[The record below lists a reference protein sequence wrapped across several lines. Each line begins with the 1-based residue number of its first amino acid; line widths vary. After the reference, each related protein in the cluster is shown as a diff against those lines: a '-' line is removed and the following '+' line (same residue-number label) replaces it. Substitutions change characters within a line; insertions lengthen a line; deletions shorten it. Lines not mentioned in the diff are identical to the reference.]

1 MNIKSQI
8 DAILAED
15 AGTTVPSGKGPKAQ
29 ELIDPRTGRPFVR
42 LNKQGQPETMEQERE
57 RHKKEMEKAA
67 RDKEGEA
74 KERFAA
80 VSKRARR

>member
-29 ELIDPRTGRPFVR
+29 ELIDPRTTICMPIAY
-42 LNKQGQPETMEQERE
+42 L
-57 RHKKEMEKAA
+57 A
-67 RDKEGEA
+67 
-74 KERFAA
+74 
-80 VSKRARR
+80 